1 MLFWKK
7 DTFVK
12 DILLLILVSILGTA
26 LFAGGFALATDK
38 YFATAVSGI
47 IGDVGQCD
55 LLFQTREELKGAMIR
70 RIRQIMA
77 EQFPGAKLK
86 EGISIAGKSSFF
98 LTLPPQYKN
107 KTIYNSLGYYF
118 TNLPGNGN
126 YSVMTEP
133 RFHITSVP
141 AGIFDF
147 LSKRVE
153 EIPGVNFTYNDG
165 GNIGVI
171 LNDSKSGTKVIRKVK
186 ELLKKYQILEVRL
199 GVPTEKEELMSLG
212 KKISQALVGIKGSEQ
227 VRDITMDSGTD
238 DYQYMVNTLYEVKK
252 FMLAYAAE
260 VKIHVNPGQSLEI
273 GDLLAV
279 NGQNKEVIKP
289 GRLLEPMEVVVKITA
304 KDSAGVRGLII
315 QGDSSYLTDN
325 QAYRLLP
332 GDKVGGLIGM
342 IEVSSRKTQLIY
354 GMDQGI
360 KLLNQLNL
368 AIADYNN
375 YSGGPGLTV
384 QGVENAFKRLNE
396 VKNTLN
402 MVESNIAGMNGKVS
416 RQNLTRMVNLLEGVS
431 NDLDYLAK
439 TFGRIRILESRF
451 DEAVRG
457 LDGAQ
462 FLIGT
467 ALDSAGSSGISEK
480 AQTLGKQ
487 LGMVEDAV
495 RGRVQKVDDFLNRFN
510 PLVATLL
517 SWRNKARDFATQI
530 NSFGTVFTPGSA
542 NYQNLNGLI
551 RATDETIT
559 NITGFNLPA
568 MKKGLNII
576 SDRLLGSDKIDLTA
590 LIAEVQR
597 VRDSLPKLLDEEIGH
612 AVSLMDKY
620 VGGNNNP
627 GESVQIFTDASVDR
641 ELAEA
646 KIRDVMNNSQTGIF
660 SLPVATIQPD
670 IRGELYKILGEVR
683 STIAALVVLILWV
696 LTFILDQSL
705 IISMLK
711 LMDFSFLPKKY
722 DWGRPALNWGYR
734 ILLRV
739 LHPANLYA
747 VVVSGLFL
755 GLAFPLAGAGIPY
768 LSDWVTGI
776 VGGLL
781 GIIISIAAERFNPVN
796 KDEVLAGLS
805 LGLPFKTI
813 MREIVI
819 PAGRPGILQLLN
831 RWKMVVK

>member
-1 MLFWKK
+1 MFWKK
-7 DTFVK
+7 DIFIK
-12 DILLLILVSILGTA
+12 DIVLLLLVSILGTA
-26 LFAGGFALATDK
+26 LIAGGFAMATDK
-38 YFATAVSGI
+38 YFATAVSGF

-55 LLFQTREELKGAMIR
+55 LLFQTREELKGAMVR
-70 RIRQIMA
+70 RVRQIID
-77 EQFPGAKLK
+77 EQFPGATLK
-86 EGISIAGKSSFF
+86 EGITIAGKASYFM
-98 LTLPPQYKN
+98 TLPPQYKN

-118 TNLPGNGN
+118 NNLPGNGN

-141 AGIFDF
+141 AGIFDL
-147 LSKRVE
+147 LSKQVE

-171 LNDSKSGTKVIRKVK
+171 LNDTKAGTKVMRKAK
-186 ELLKKYQILEVRL
+186 ELLSKYQILEVRL
-199 GVPTEKEELMSLG
+199 GAPADPEALMSLG
-212 KKISQALVGIKGSEQ
+212 KKVSQALVGIKGLEQ

-238 DYQYMVNTLYEVKK
+238 DYQYLVNTLYEVKK

-260 VKIHVNPGQSLEI
+260 VRVYPSPGQRVEV
-273 GDLLAV
+273 GDMLV
-279 NGQNKEVIKP
+279 INGQNKTAVKP
-289 GRLLEPMEVVVKITA
+289 GSLLEPMEVVVKITA
-304 KDSAGVRGLII
+304 KDAAGIKGLII
-315 QGDSSYLTDN
+315 QGDSSFLTDN
-325 QAYRLLP
+325 NAYHLLP
-332 GDKVGGLIGM
+332 GDKVGGVAGTV
-342 IEVSSRKTQLIY
+342 EVSSRKTQLVY

-368 AIADYNN
+368 AITDYNN
-375 YSGGPGLTV
+375 YTGGPGLTV
-384 QGVENAFKRLNE
+384 QGVENVFKRLTE

-402 MVESNIAGMNGKVS
+402 TIESSMTNLNGKVS

-451 DEAVRG
+451 DQAVRG

-462 FLIGT
+462 FLVGA
-467 ALDSAGSSGISEK
+467 ALNSTGQGGISDK
-480 AQTLGKQ
+480 AQQLSEQ

-495 RGRVQKVDDFLNRFN
+495 RGRIQRVDDFLNRFN

-517 SWRNKARDFATQI
+517 SWRNKARDFAAQI
-530 NSFGTVFTPGSA
+530 NRFGTAFAPGSTD
-542 NYQNLNGLI
+542 YQNLTKMI
-551 RATDETIT
+551 RATDETIS

-568 MKKGLNII
+568 MKTGLNII
-576 SDRLLGSDKIDLTA
+576 SDRMLGADKIDLTA
-590 LIAEVQR
+590 LIAEIQR

-612 AVSLMDKY
+612 AVNLMDKY
-620 VGGNNNP
+620 VGSGRNP
-627 GESVQIFTDASVDR
+627 GESVQIFMNSSVDR
-641 ELAEA
+641 ELVDA
-646 KIRDVMNNSQTGIF
+646 KIRDVMNNSQAGIF
-660 SLPVATIQPD
+660 SLPIAAIQPD

-683 STIAALVVLILWV
+683 LTIAALVVLILWI

-711 LMDFSFLPKKY
+711 LMDFSLLPKKY
-722 DWGRPALNWGYR
+722 DWGRPGLNWGYQM
-734 ILLRV
+734 LLRL

-747 VVVSGLFL
+747 VIVSGFFL

-768 LSDWVTGI
+768 LSNWIIGLL
-776 VGGLL
+776 GGLL
-781 GIIISIAAERFNPVN
+781 GIVISIVAERVNPIN

-831 RWKMVVK
+831 RWRMVIK